1 MRHRATALKIAIGP
15 ALLALAG
22 CVPPDSSR
30 QLVSENPFGG
40 PAVTPP
46 PSRSSFPPAST
57 EAGSRADSMLRKII
71 AANPQM
77 GIKPVIVTIGASDPE
92 IFHRGTAEID
102 ITEGLVKQCVTD
114 GPLAAVLCS
123 ELGKMISERQ
133 AMAPHLR
140 GSQNPEPAEDVRISG
155 DPGADMTR
163 QAELAKYYE
172 SDRRR
177 RMSSAPDLP
186 PDPKALARD
195 YLIKAGYPPAE
206 LEGVASLLKAASGNC
221 KFEKQLTSP
230 GPARPWTQ

>member
-1 MRHRATALKIAIGP
+1 MRRLAKAFGL

-22 CVPPDSSR
+22 CVPPDSGH
-30 QLVSENPFGG
+30 QLVNESPFGG
-40 PAVTPP
+40 PTITPP

-71 AANPQM
+71 GANPQL

-102 ITEGLVKQCVTD
+102 ITEGLVKQCITD
-114 GPLAAVLCS
+114 GPLAAVICS

-133 AMAPHLR
+133 AMAPQLEAWQLR
-140 GSQNPEPAEDVRISG
+140 DPMPDVHITG
-155 DPGADMTR
+155 DPGTDMTR

-172 SDRRR
+172 TARQR
-177 RMSSAPDLP
+177 RMTPAPLP
-186 PDPKALARD
+186 PDPQALARD
-195 YLIKAGYPPAE
+195 YLTKAGYPPVE
-206 LEGVASLLKAASGNC
+206 LEGVATLLRSAAGNS
-221 KFEKQLTSP
+221 KFEKQLASP